1 MLSENILSVVSVWE
15 EYKAG
20 KTVNADHLAHKLIH
34 QDIPICFESWTK
46 AKDKYKF
53 KGSDGEGNILAAP
66 WFAIFD
72 KSITES
78 ARDGYYIVYLI
89 SGDLKRLVLEIGF
102 GATQFELK
110 YGKGKKCFDAL
121 DNAVINMRVNSKH
134 LADKV
139 LNTTRSRTNIK
150 NVSLDISGNF
160 LQRAYEH
167 CSIYSITYEINNL
180 PDEESLKKDYLE
192 YLDLYSLMANSLLL
206 AEVDD
211 YVLEAVELP
220 QVNEKNLIKDF
231 AIRPQAKKTSK
242 SGSNKSSGFRRSKKS
257 DKIGKLGEEYIFEY
271 EKDRLI
277 KIGHPELAFK
287 IIWHRDYA
295 EDRTPGWDITSYN
308 EDGSLKLIEVKAS
321 EGKVINEVILT
332 KNEWA
337 KAQDISLQNNY
348 YIYFVTN
355 ITTSPEIEIMRNP
368 CKFISE
374 NPLNIQIE
382 SYSLSLRA
390 SQ

>member
-1 MLSENILSVVSVWE
+1 
-15 EYKAG
+15 
-20 KTVNADHLAHKLIH
+20 
-34 QDIPICFESWTK
+34 
-46 AKDKYKF
+46 
-53 KGSDGEGNILAAP
+53 
-66 WFAIFD
+66 
-72 KSITES
+72 
-78 ARDGYYIVYLI
+78 
-89 SGDLKRLVLEIGF
+89 
-102 GATQFELK
+102 
-110 YGKGKKCFDAL
+110 
-121 DNAVINMRVNSKH
+121 
-134 LADKV
+134 
-139 LNTTRSRTNIK
+139 
-150 NVSLDISGNF
+150 
-160 LQRAYEH
+160 
-167 CSIYSITYEINNL
+167 
-180 PDEESLKKDYLE
+180 
-192 YLDLYSLMANSLLL
+192 MANSLLL